1 MNPLSLFVQI
11 GLLILLAT
19 LVALTLRTIKL
30 PPLLAYLI
38 TGIMAGPGGFNLI
51 SEQQLLAG
59 LSSFGIAF
67 LLFLVGLELNFKKLK
82 SLSKTVPLIG
92 LGQIFFTVGLG
103 YLIIRL
109 FGLNNLAAWYIGL
122 ALAFS
127 STIIIVKLLTEQN
140 ELDSLTGKIAMSMLL
155 MQDAVAIFALI
166 TLSSLGSTS
175 SLLFLPIIGALAKGI
190 LLIAIVYLLSRY
202 LLPKLFNF
210 LARSAELLFLT
221 SLAWCFAVAMFSSW
235 LDFSIEI
242 GAFLAGL
249 ALASLPYNFE
259 ISARIKSLRDFFITL
274 FFIALGSQL
283 TLGGF
288 GNLQSLFWT
297 LIVFVL
303 IGNPLIVFVL
313 MWLLGYRK
321 RVSFLTGLTMG
332 MISEFSLILAGVGL
346 KLGHLT
352 PEQVALVTGV
362 GVVTITIG
370 SFVVTHAESIYQVL
384 ARYLTPFER
393 HDIQDELT
401 NLPTNLT
408 NHVVLIG
415 YHRLGEKLAATLND
429 LGKTTL
435 IVDFNPS
442 VIQHLVT
449 DKKPCLY
456 GDMGDIEILQRANIK
471 KAEMVISTNSNL
483 ADNLMLVKN
492 IRSQGLRT
500 PLYLTADTWHDCR
513 ELYDAGA
520 DYVIFPHY
528 LSSQHFSLLLRE
540 MALNKNRV
548 LVDKNKH
555 IKELELH
562 YANRHTH

>member
-1 MNPLSLFVQI
+1 MTPLSLFTQI

-19 LVALTLRTIKL
+19 LVALALKTIKL
-30 PPLLAYLI
+30 PPLLAYLL
-38 TGIMAGPGGFNLI
+38 TGVIAGPWGLNLI
-51 SEQQLLAG
+51 SEQQLLLG

-67 LLFLVGLELNFKKLK
+67 LLFLVGLELDLKKLK
-82 SLSKTVPLIG
+82 SLGKTVPLIG
-92 LGQIFFTVGLG
+92 IGQMALTAGLG
-103 YLIIRL
+103 YLIVRL
-109 FGLNNLAAWYIGL
+109 FGINNLASWYMAL

-127 STIIIVKLLTEQN
+127 STIIVVKLLTEQN
-140 ELDSLTGKIAMSMLL
+140 ELDSLAGRIAMSMLL

-175 SLLFLPIIGALAKGI
+175 N
-190 LLIAIVYLLSRY
+190 LLIWHITWAVGKGMLLIVTVYFLSY
-202 LLPKLFNF
+202 YVLPKLFNF

-221 SLAWCFAVAMFSSW
+221 SLAWCFAMAMFSSW
-235 LDFSIEI
+235 LGFSIEI

-283 TLGGF
+283 SLSGF
-288 GNLQSLFWT
+288 GSLQPLFWT

-303 IGNPLIVFVL
+303 IGNPLIVFIL

-321 RVSFLTGLTMG
+321 RLSFLVGLTMG
-332 MISEFSLILAGVGL
+332 MISEFSLILAGMGL

-352 PEQVALVTGV
+352 PEQVALITGV
-362 GVVTITIG
+362 GVVTITIS
-370 SFVVTHAESIYQVL
+370 SFIITHAESLYQIV

-401 NLPTNLT
+401 NLPNNLT
-408 NHVVLIG
+408 NHVILIG
-415 YHRLGEKLAATLND
+415 YHRLGEKLATTLNE

-442 VIQHLVT
+442 VIRRLVA

-456 GDMGDIEILQRANIK
+456 GDMGDIEILQRANIE

-483 ADNLMLVKN
+483 ADNLMIVKN
-492 IRSQGLRT
+492 IRQQDLRT

-513 ELYDAGA
+513 ELYAAGA

-528 LSSQHFSLLLRE
+528 LSSQHFSLLLQE

-555 IKELELH
+555 LKELELH
-562 YANRHTH
+562 YANRNNH

>member
-1 MNPLSLFVQI
+1 MTPLSLFTQI

-19 LVALTLRTIKL
+19 LIALALRVIKL
-30 PPLLAYLI
+30 PPILAYLL
-38 TGIMAGPGGFNLI
+38 TGIIAGPWGLNLI
-51 SEQQLLAG
+51 SEQQLLLG
-59 LSSFGIAF
+59 LSSFGVAF
-67 LLFLVGLELNFKKLK
+67 LLFLVGLELDFKKLK
-82 SLSKTVPLIG
+82 SLGRTVPLIG
-92 LGQIFFTVGLG
+92 IGQMIFTIGLG
-103 YLIIRL
+103 YLIVRL
-109 FGLNNLAAWYIGL
+109 FGVNNLASWYIAL

-127 STIIIVKLLTEQN
+127 STIIVIKLLTEQN
-140 ELDSLTGKIAMSMLL
+140 ELDSLAGRISMSMLL

-175 SLLFLPIIGALAKGI
+175 NLLLWPIMWAVSKGV
-190 LLIAIVYLLSRY
+190 LLIVAIYFLSY
-202 LLPKLFNF
+202 YVLPKLFNF

-221 SLAWCFAVAMFSSW
+221 SLAWCFAVGMFSSW
-235 LDFSIEI
+235 LGFSIEI

-259 ISARIKSLRDFFITL
+259 ISARIKSLRDFFIIL

-283 TLGGF
+283 SLSGF
-288 GNLQSLFWT
+288 GSLQPLFWT
-297 LIVFVL
+297 LIIFVL
-303 IGNPLIVFVL
+303 IANPLIVFIL

-321 RVSFLTGLTMG
+321 RVSFLVGLTMG
-332 MISEFSLILAGVGL
+332 MVSEFSLILVGMGL

-352 PEQVALVTGV
+352 PEQVALIIGV
-362 GVVTITIG
+362 GVITITIG
-370 SFVVTHAESIYQVL
+370 SFIITRAESLYQGL

-401 NLPTNLT
+401 NLPNDLT

-415 YHRLGEKLAATLND
+415 YHRLGEKLVKTLDD

-435 IVDFNPS
+435 VVDFNPS
-442 VIQHLVT
+442 VIRRLVT
-449 DKKPCLY
+449 NKKSCLY

-513 ELYDAGA
+513 ELYAAGA

-555 IKELELH
+555 LKELELH
-562 YANRHTH
+562 YANRKTH